1 MSVLRAWFHR
11 FCSLFRKERLD
22 RELDA
27 ELASYLE
34 MHIEDHLSVGMTPAE
49 ARRVAFIKLGGLEQ
63 TKERHRYSRGI
74 PLLESLLQDL
84 RFALRS
90 LARNRGL
97 SFVSIFALALGI
109 GATTVMFSVVYNVFF
124 DPLPYKNFN
133 RYVVF
138 AIQNLASVG
147 GWKGRD
153 FFSPEEVRAFREQ
166 NHVFEDVI
174 VHSGCHVLYDDG
186 KFVRHWP
193 RGEEVTTN
201 TF

>member
-11 FCSLFRKERLD
+11 FCNLFRKERLD

-27 ELASYLE
+27 ELASHLA
-34 MHIEDHLSVGMTPAE
+34 MDMEDNLRAGFAPDE
-49 ARRVAFIKLGGLEQ
+49 ARRVARIKLGGLEQ
-63 TKERHRYSRGI
+63 TKESHRHSRGI

-90 LARNRGL
+90 LPRNRGL

-109 GATTVMFSVVYNVFF
+109 GATTVMFSLVYNVFF

-138 AIQNLASVG
+138 PIQNLPTVA
-147 GWKGRD
+147 GWKGRN
-153 FFSPEEVRAFREQ
+153 FFSPEQ
-166 NHVFEDVI
+166 
-174 VHSGCHVLYDDG
+174 
-186 KFVRHWP
+186 
-193 RGEEVTTN
+193 
-201 TF
+201 